1 MLEKL
6 ASSFESLD
14 ELRWC
19 FFRRK
24 KLRLADVEPR
34 LASASKSPKLRRKSN
49 SSSTLWEKYHQLYY
63 YTVANIIIIV
73 IGIITMIYIAA
84 VR

>member
-34 LASASKSPKLRRKSN
+34 LASASKSPKLRRKS
-49 SSSTLWEKYHQLYY
+49 
-63 YTVANIIIIV
+63 IIPHCC
-73 IGIITMIYIAA
+73 
-84 VR
+84 R